1 MESSSSSRLILYF
14 MSRPIKSYWHGSG
27 PVHHWTGAGL
37 PSSSAPPGT
46 CDQWQSDSSLGVG
59 LATHSTDPTSH
70 VLAPHRSAVF
80 HVSLVCLT
88 LLVKFKVSCTCLS
101 HSKLMTVRR
110 IFYKWKW
117 DIFWDTA
124 HEIETLLRINP
135 DIWFC
140 IYRVHCNKH
149 LIVICIETPSSA
161 AATFNTERRK
171 RRATFS
177 SDDLLSETEYYF
189 RMKNWQ
195 K

>member
-1 MESSSSSRLILYF
+1 MECISSSRLILYF

-88 LLVKFKVSCTCLS
+88 LLFKLKVSFKKSFELYIDDCE
-101 HSKLMTVRR
+101 TVRHFVR
-110 IFYKWKW
+110 HSTR
-117 DIFWDTA
+117 DRDTA
-124 HEIETLLRINP
+124 S
-135 DIWFC
+135 
-140 IYRVHCNKH
+140 Y
-149 LIVICIETPSSA
+149 
-161 AATFNTERRK
+161 
-171 RRATFS
+171 
-177 SDDLLSETEYYF
+177 
-189 RMKNWQ
+189 
-195 K
+195 